1 MSFFSNLFNPPAANI
16 NLPSYV
22 SPALYGLAIPGQ
34 TTQAPTGAIDPNAVG
49 GQYYSGTQGLG
60 GYNTFGQ
67 LLPQAMGIGQ
77 GMVNDPS
84 AFQYLNAAY
93 GGAGLGTAGAL
104 NAYGAG
110 ANLYGLG
117 GPTMQAAFDPQQALY
132 RQLQGQTQEQTLANL
147 SNAGLATTPYGQSV
161 LGTTLGNLGINW
173 ENAQLGRNL
182 QGVSALS
189 QLYPQAANMQQ
200 GAVPWYTQAGGLPWT
215 TGQQIGGAGLGTLSS
230 LGGFGTS
237 AAQLPQQQLQNYMQL
252 MGWGTGAQQQAFN
265 QAQMAGVTDPMLIS
279 GAQNAFNQQNF
290 QNALNQAQAASS
302 EQASMFGGLGRLAG
316 AGIGSFFG
324 PAGMLA
330 GASIGGGTPLMGG
343 GGGGGGGNIFSG
355 LPGGGWNWSF
365 LNPGGT
371 STAYGLPRAQYG
383 GEIQGPTVVGEE
395 GPELFTPNQPGTIIP
410 NPQTQ
415 MRMGGGLSRGET
427 PPFMPGMP
435 AGQGAGQPYPMPMPG
450 AGMGGIAALGRG
462 MGRPGMGWNFGGGFG

>member
-1 MSFFSNLFNPPAANI
+1 MSWFNPPAANI
-16 NLPSYV
+16 QLPSYV

-34 TTQAPTGAIDPNAVG
+34 TTQAPTGSIDPNAVG

-67 LLPQAMGIGQ
+67 LLPQAMNIGQ

-117 GPTMQAAFDPQQALY
+117 GPTIATAFDPQNALY
-132 RQLQGQTQEQTLANL
+132 NRTLGQTQEQTLANL
-147 SNAGLATTPYGQSV
+147 TNAGLATSPFGQSV
-161 LGTTLGNLGINW
+161 LGNTLGNFNIDWQNAQQARQLAGIN
-173 ENAQLGRNL
+173 
-182 QGVSALS
+182 ALT
-189 QLYPQAANMQQ
+189 QMYPQAANMQQ

-215 TGQQIGGAGLGTLSS
+215 TGQQIGGANLGTLSS

-237 AAQLPQQQLQNYMQL
+237 AANIPQMQLQDYYNL
-252 MGWGTGAQQQAFN
+252 MGWGTGAQQQAFT
-265 QAQMAGVTDPMLIS
+265 QAQMAGVTDPMAIAN
-279 GAQNAFNQQNF
+279 AQNDFNQRNF
-290 QNALNQAQAASS
+290 QNALAQAQAASS

-316 AGIGSFFG
+316 AGVGSFFG
-324 PAGMLA
+324 PAGMMM
-330 GASIGGGTPLMGG
+330 GASIGGGTPLMGGG

-355 LPGGGWNWSF
+355 LPGGGWNWGFAS
-365 LNPGGT
+365 PQQT
-371 STAYGLPRAQYG
+371 SSIFPQAQYG
-383 GEIQGPTVVGEE
+383 GEVFGPTVVGEE
-395 GPELFTPNQPGTIIP
+395 GPEVVTFNQPGMVTP

-427 PPFMPGMP
+427 PFMPGMP

-462 MGRPGMGWNFGGGFG
+462 MGRPGMGWNLGGGFGG

>member
-1 MSFFSNLFNPPAANI
+1 MSFFSNLFNPPAANTP
-16 NLPSYV
+16 LPSYV

-67 LLPQAMGIGQ
+67 LLPQAMNIGQ

-84 AFQYLNAAY
+84 AFQYLQAAQ

-110 ANLYGLG
+110 SNLYGLG
-117 GPTMQAAFDPQQALY
+117 GPTIQTAFDPQNALY
-132 RQLQGQTQEQTLANL
+132 NRTLGQTQEQTLANL

-161 LGTTLGNLGINW
+161 LGNTLGNFNIDWQNAQQQRQLAGIN
-173 ENAQLGRNL
+173 
-182 QGVSALS
+182 ALT
-189 QLYPQAANMQQ
+189 QMYPQAANMQQ

-237 AAQLPQQQLQNYMQL
+237 AAQLPQQQLANYMQL
-252 MGWGTGAQQQAFN
+252 MGWGTGAQQQAYN
-265 QAQMAGVTDPMLIS
+265 QAQMTGVTDPMAIS

-290 QNALNQAQAASS
+290 QNALNRAQMASS

-324 PAGMLA
+324 PAGMLV
-330 GASIGGGTPLMGG
+330 GANIGGGGGGNIG

-355 LPGGGWNWSF
+355 LPGGGWNWGF
-365 LNPGGT
+365 MNPQSST
-371 STAYGLPRAQYG
+371 SVQQAQYG
-383 GEIQGPTVVGEE
+383 GQIEGPTVVGEE
-395 GPELFTPNQPGTIIP
+395 GPELFTPNQPGTIMP

-427 PPFMPGMP
+427 PFMPGMP
-435 AGQGAGQPYPMPMPG
+435 GGGGMSQPYPMPMPG
-450 AGMGGIAALGRG
+450 AGMGGIAALGKG
-462 MGRPGMGWNFGGGFG
+462 FTRPGMGWNLGGGFGG